1 MTIQSTCHPHSQAAS
16 SSLLTNEGGGVGEA
30 DTEGGGRRGQTRRC
44 EKRGRE
50 AKRKAQCGA
59 EAAGSDRPEGQR
71 ARGPEDR
78 GRGWS
83 PDSEKRA
90 DNRSRLNSAPERGW
104 VRGHK
109 GMGRQAC
116 PPNTCSPAKRR
127 AREGQVP
134 PRARAGRGKQA
145 LGAWTGPR
153 PHWDGASGLLRAG
166 RPPGRAEVNT
176 RPRSPVGPPGDHLCS
191 HPNLEL
197 TALLATLLAP
207 QPSSPQAGTCG
218 SALWKVRWAGE
229 PSDGPKQREGAG
241 ARGPWGTHREPSS
254 ANSEV
259 ASSGGQCPVLTPP
272 AGSPHRSPAPL
283 WCPSSVPPLPQPGQP
298 LRPTQGSSVCFQRHR
313 RCPSSP

>member
-1 MTIQSTCHPHSQAAS
+1 MRQTQR
-16 SSLLTNEGGGVGEA
+16 GVGEGDRHTDA
-30 DTEGGGRRGQTRRC
+30 KKEAERP
-44 EKRGRE
+44 RGRPSVGQ
-50 AKRKAQCGA
+50 RQ
-59 EAAGSDRPEGQR
+59 EAATGQR

-90 DNRSRLNSAPERGW
+90 DNRSRLNSALELGW

-116 PPNTCSPAKRR
+116 PPNTCSPAKRQ

-153 PHWDGASGLLRAG
+153 PRWDGASGLLRAG
-166 RPPGRAEVNT
+166 RPPRRAEVNT

-197 TALLATLLAP
+197 TALLATLLAL

-254 ANSEV
+254 ANSKV
-259 ASSGGQCPVLTPP
+259 ASSGG
-272 AGSPHRSPAPL
+272 G
-283 WCPSSVPPLPQPGQP
+283 
-298 LRPTQGSSVCFQRHR
+298 
-313 RCPSSP
+313 